1 LCIGDGTVGEINDVD
16 ITISIPSDLLIIT
29 SGDPLA
35 SIVSNTYSNLL
46 EDTSN
51 IDYFQNRAILA
62 PKNSIVDRINE
73 YVLDLLPGEE
83 KIYLSYDSPLA
94 NKTGTDAADDV
105 HTPEFLNTIVAS
117 GLPNHKLRLKVG
129 VPMML
134 LRNIDQSLGLCN
146 RTRLVITRMGKFVL
160 EGQVISGSNIG
171 DKVFI
176 PRISLILSNTR
187 IPFKFQRKQFSLTVS
202 FAMTINKSQ
211 GQSLKHVGVYLPSPI
226 FSHGQLYVALSRV
239 TSIEGLNILISD
251 DDGEDTDV
259 TSNVVYHEVF
269 RNVS

>member
-1 LCIGDGTVGEINDVD
+1 M
-16 ITISIPSDLLIIT
+16 
-29 SGDPLA
+29 
-35 SIVSNTYSNLL
+35 
-46 EDTSN
+46 SN

-62 PKNSIVDRINE
+62 PRNSIVDRINE
-73 YVLDLLPGEE
+73 YVLDLLPGEG

-94 NKTGTDAADDV
+94 NKIGTDAVDDV
-105 HTPEFLNTIVAS
+105 HTPEFLNTIVAF

-129 VPMML
+129 VPVML
-134 LRNIDQSLGLCN
+134 LRNIDQSLRFCN

-176 PRISLILSNTR
+176 PRLSLTPYDTR
-187 IPFKFQRKQFSLTVS
+187 IPFTFQRKQFLLTVS

-211 GQSLKHVGVYLPSPI
+211 GQSLKHVGVYFPSPI
-226 FSHGQLYVALSRV
+226 FSHGQLCVALSRV
-239 TSIEGLNILISD
+239 TSREGLKLLISD

-269 RNVS
+269 RNVSKIVYLEGLTRIKHLHC

>member
-1 LCIGDGTVGEINDVD
+1 VLVERIDGSVFFSKGWKSLRNFYR
-16 ITISIPSDLLIIT
+16 IS
-29 SGDPLA
+29 
-35 SIVSNTYSNLL
+35 
-46 EDTSN
+46 
-51 IDYFQNRAILA
+51 
-62 PKNSIVDRINE
+62 
-73 YVLDLLPGEE
+73 
-83 KIYLSYDSPLA
+83 LSYDSPLA
-94 NKTGTDAADDV
+94 NKTGTDAVDDV

-129 VPMML
+129 VPVML

-146 RTRLVITRMGKFVL
+146 ETRLVITRMGKFVL

-171 DKVFI
+171 DKIFI
-176 PRISLILSNTR
+176 PRISLIPPDTR
-187 IPFKFQRKQFSLTVS
+187 IPFKFQRKQFLLTVS

-226 FSHGQLYVALSRV
+226 FSHGQLYVALSRL
-239 TSIEGLNILISD
+239 TTREGFKILISD